1 LSDDAIF
8 LLDAAEPRDEMYRGA
23 LDETRRRELAVAVPE
38 ESDEGV
44 EVTRTA
50 RRRMVEK
57 ITTTV

>member
-23 LDETRRRELAVAVPE
+23 LDEARRRELAVAVAE

-57 ITTTV
+57 IKTTV

>member
-23 LDETRRRELAVAVPE
+23 LDKTRRRELAVTVAE
-38 ESDEGV
+38 ERDEGV